1 MWEHVI
7 GRLVCS
13 LVLLAALSAHAADGN
28 REVFSPWTSAPTCPS
43 GKACIYMLS
52 SDGQLYVIDG
62 SAVTTKLHGA
72 KSFRTSANCAA
83 LSSPVNGDVCYDT
96 TLSYFRVYSGGW
108 KTIPLLATAPIGISG
123 QTVSISYS
131 SPLTVAGGSLAL
143 ASSGLV
149 YQTVTGGVWGVLG
162 AATNYAT
169 HPGNAVSAG
178 EVELAI
184 VPRAGTAQK
193 LYCHIATA
201 PGGADTVVITARKN
215 AADQALTCTITGAAT
230 ACNDTTNTFAV
241 SAADRLSMKLASSAG
256 TAATISCT
264 FEVTN

>member
-1 MWEHVI
+1 MRHV
-7 GRLVCS
+7 LALC
-13 LVLLAALSAHAADGN
+13 LFLLPYVARGDNLLILSNQG
-28 REVFSPWTSAPTCPS
+28 SAPTCTGS
-43 GKACIYMLS
+43 KSC
-52 SDGQLYVIDG
+52 LYSLTTGGYVQIKHSVLA
-62 SAVTTKLHGA
+62 SAIRLGDA
-72 KSFRTSANCAA
+72 LGFRSSANCAA

-123 QTVSISYS
+123 QTVSLSYS

-149 YQTVTGGVWGVLG
+149 YQTVTGGARGVLG

-169 HPGNAVSAG
+169 HPGSAVSAG

-201 PGGADTVVITARKN
+201 PGGADTVVITARNN